1 MLRSLFLLPGAAL
14 ATLCLVA
21 QQPSEATAKKAAE
34 SLLFVHGAERVAYDA
49 EAKALTLE
57 GLSPVVTFFS
67 DRPQRVVGHMTL
79 AGFVQMWGEGAD
91 SFDADPPNV
100 AVSIFGGEGT
110 SDAILT
116 LSQPRL
122 DGDRMTYHAELLDG
136 DMPESG
142 GITSLFFDGLLMGTG
157 RGAAL
162 GAIGGAIAG
171 NAGKGAAIGAAV
183 IAGSNLL
190 RGVRE
195 RRAF

>member
-1 MLRSLFLLPGAAL
+1 MQSSPLLLLGAAL
-14 ATLCLVA
+14 ATLCLVG
-21 QQPSEATAKKAAE
+21 QQPDEETAKEAAE
-34 SLLFVHGAERVAYDA
+34 SLLFVHGAERVSYDA
-49 EAKALTLE
+49 GTKTLALE
-57 GLSPVVTFFS
+57 KLSPVVTFFS

-79 AGFVQMWGEGAD
+79 AGFVKMWGEGDD

-100 AVSIFGGEGT
+100 AVSILGE
-110 SDAILT
+110 SDSTVAILT

-122 DGDRMTYHAELLDG
+122 DGGRMTYHAELLEG

-142 GITSLFFDGLLMGTG
+142 GISSLFFDGLLMGTG